1 VQWINLVKP
10 IVSLG
15 ANQVALFTAE
25 RSPDLVCAVVLLAPT
40 TWNDTFFAQSY
51 AARAGLELKPVI
63 DRAYALVTAG
73 NGDKMM
79 PHTQFLICAET
90 TSVSA
95 ASFASYYMTAPGR
108 DTPNLIPR
116 IKKPVLVLAGEN
128 DTTRYKTAEN
138 FAPVVDGKRMQI
150 RTIDGAHAFFWD
162 LYAERAVDAILEFVG
177 GQ

>member
-1 VQWINLVKP
+1 VQWISLVKP

-25 RSPDLVCAVVLLAPT
+25 RSPDLIRAVVLLAPT
-40 TWNDTFFAQSY
+40 TWNDTFFAKSY
-51 AARAGLELKPVI
+51 AARAGRELKPVI

-73 NGDKMM
+73 NGDQMM
-79 PHTQFLICAET
+79 PDTQCLISAET

-95 ASFASYYMTAPGR
+95 ASFASYYSTAPDR

-128 DTTRYKTAEN
+128 DTTRYKIAEK
-138 FAPVVDGKRMQI
+138 FAPVVDGKRVQI
-150 RTIDGAHAFFWD
+150 RTIDGAYAFFRD
-162 LYAERAVDAILEFVG
+162 LYAEDAVDAILEFVAG
-177 GQ
+177 H